1 MVGIG
6 AGLAVEGM
14 VALYIHRKGE
24 PHKLTI
30 AYGKAEGL
38 LIKKVSPAAYGLSQ
52 HQAGGYAVRKLQ
64 KAYLPDSGIDEH
76 TEKPAYYRAV
86 YGQASFPY
94 IQGAYGV

>member
-52 HQAGGYAVRKLQ
+52 HQAGGYAVRKLEE
-64 KAYLPDSGIDEH
+64 AYPPDPGIYKH
-76 TEKPAYYRAV
+76 SEKPAYHRAV
-86 YGQASFPY
+86 YGKAPLPY

>member
-24 PHKLTI
+24 PHKLAVI
-30 AYGKAEGL
+30 YWKAEGL

-52 HQAGGYAVRKLQ
+52 HKAGGYAVRKLQ

-86 YGQASFPY
+86 YGKAPLPY

>member
-6 AGLAVEGM
+6 AWLAVEGM

-38 LIKKVSPAAYGLSQ
+38 LIKKVSPAAYCLRQ
-52 HQAGGYAVRKLQ
+52 HKAGRYAVRKLQ

-76 TEKPAYYRAV
+76 AEKPAYYRAV
-86 YGQASFPY
+86 YGKPPLPY